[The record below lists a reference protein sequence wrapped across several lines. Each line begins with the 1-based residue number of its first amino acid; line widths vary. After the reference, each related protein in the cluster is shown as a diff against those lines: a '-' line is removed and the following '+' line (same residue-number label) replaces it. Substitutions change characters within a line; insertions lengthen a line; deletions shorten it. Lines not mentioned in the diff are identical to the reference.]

1 MSYRTRLVII
11 GGVILLL
18 LLAVRGPDSA
28 LANDAPADL
37 VCRDL
42 LQNGE
47 FEATTGWRMTP
58 LRQFAGPVSD
68 RVRDGKQAMRVGVVQ
83 GENIRNYATIWQQ
96 VEIPEHAVRAV
107 LDIWVFPT
115 SDETSGGA
123 DRQEVRILDSHYRT
137 LLSPLRGL
145 QQGNEWQ
152 QVTIDL
158 ARFRGETVRIYVNVF
173 NDGQGGRTAL
183 YVDSI
188 HLTACQP
195 RTMATE
201 GAGNAETTVSPVP
214 NPVVLTPSPTATPAV
229 PPPPTGSCGDL
240 VQNGGFEEGTAGW
253 VFGKTPKPAA
263 VSGAQVHS
271 GQNAVRLGSMADADA
286 RSYSS
291 VWQTLSLPSDVLTA
305 TLSFW
310 ASRLTD
316 DTDGGDSQVALVLD
330 DGYRIR
336 QRPLHSVV
344 QEEEWVRIEKDL
356 TAYAGWTL
364 RLYFNVFN
372 DGDGNATALY
382 VDDVEVEVC
391 R

>member
-1 MSYRTRLVII
+1 MSNRTRLVAV
-11 GGVILLL
+11 GWVVLLL
-18 LLAVRGPDSA
+18 LLAVWGTDSV
-28 LANDAPADL
+28 LANDAAADL

-47 FEATTGWRMTP
+47 FENTTGWRMTP
-58 LRQFAGPVSD
+58 LRRFAGPVSD

-83 GENIRNYATIWQQ
+83 GENIRNYATVWQQ
-96 VEIPEHAVRAV
+96 VEIPAHAVRAV
-107 LDIWVFPT
+107 LDLWVFPT

-123 DRQEVRILDSHYRT
+123 DRQEVRILDSHYHT
-137 LLSPLRGL
+137 LLSPLRDL

-173 NDGQGGRTAL
+173 NDGRGGRTAL
-183 YVDSI
+183 YVDSF
-188 HLTACQP
+188 HLTACEP
-195 RTMATE
+195 RTLANE
-201 GAGNAETTVSPVP
+201 GAGNAVTSVSPSP
-214 NPVVLTPSPTATPAV
+214 NAVVLTPSPTATPAV
-229 PPPPTGSCGDL
+229 PPPSPGTCGDL
-240 VQNGGFEEGTAGW
+240 IQNGGFEEGTTGW
-253 VFGKTPKPAA
+253 VFGDTPKPAA
-263 VSGAQVHS
+263 VSEAQVHS
-271 GQNAVRLGSMADADA
+271 GQNAVRLGSRSDGDA

-310 ASRLTD
+310 AYRLTD

-336 QRPLHSVV
+336 QRPLRGVV
-344 QEEEWVRIEKDL
+344 QEEKWVRIEKDL
-356 TAYAGWTL
+356 TTYAGWTL

-372 DGDGNATALY
+372 DGDGNSTSLY
-382 VDDVEVEVC
+382 VDDVELEVC